1 MKRLTTVLF
10 VTVTPIVLAA
20 GSTLNQGQGQ
30 RGGASVAHAA
40 ALHPT
45 KQIRAA
51 TTMEITAASI
61 KSLRSGAPPGLQ
73 FTTRTDGIH
82 VMSRDGHA
90 LRAASIRAGDRL
102 TISANGLVRDLSQQW
117 ENLQGVISATPASAS
132 EPLMLLVQHSTDI
145 VVDTDQQTRY
155 SDRSE
160 ETQLI
165 TGIEEA
171 DQVMVRGMLDTR
183 LGEMTQTDSVSRVGP
198 FPQRV
203 KARRSSTG

>member
-1 MKRLTTVLF
+1 MKLLTTVLF

-20 GSTLNQGQGQ
+20 GSTLDQGQVQ

-45 KQIRAA
+45 KQNRAA
-51 TTMEITAASI
+51 TTMEFTAASI
-61 KSLRSGAPPGLQ
+61 KSLRSGATPGLE
-73 FTTRTDGIH
+73 FTTRTDGIR

-90 LRAASIRAGDRL
+90 LRAASVRAGDRV
-102 TISANGLVRDLSQQW
+102 TIGANGLVRDLSQQW
-117 ENLQGVISATPASAS
+117 ENLQGVISAAPASAS

-145 VVDTDQQTRY
+145 VVDTDKQTRY

-171 DQVMVRGMLDTR
+171 DQVIVRGMLDTR
-183 LGEMTQTDSVSRVGP
+183 LGEMTQTDSVSRIGP

-203 KARRSSTG
+203 KARRSSIG